1 MINRRV
7 RSIAPNL
14 LTLANLFSGFTAIIY
29 TTQGDFHSAA
39 LFIFLGAIFDM
50 LDGMAARILHTA
62 SDFGVE
68 LDSLC
73 DAVTF
78 GLAPSFLLYFS
89 YFYQFGDTGIL
100 ISSLPAIAGVVR
112 LARFN
117 SQLTSLEDKKYFTG
131 LPIPAGALTLISYSY
146 FYDMDLLKSSEFRFY
161 FTLAITIFVALIM
174 VSRIKYENLPRPS
187 LNSMKSNP
195 ILFAFVILSIILGIV
210 TVGFSIFPSMLI
222 FIVVGLVRYV
232 YNFINSND
240 FLENDDDDDLEE
252 PNLDDPINDYVE
264 IDSLDDV

>member
-29 TTQGDFHSAA
+29 TTQGDFYSAA

-50 LDGMAARILHTA
+50 LDGIAARIMQT
-62 SDFGVE
+62 SSEFGVE

-73 DAVTF
+73 DAITF
-78 GLAPSFLLYFS
+78 GMAPSILLYFS
-89 YFYQFGDTGIL
+89 FFNTYGETGIL
-100 ISSLPAIAGVVR
+100 FSSLPAIAGVVR

-131 LPIPAGALTLISYSY
+131 LPIPAAALTIISYVLFYDRDLFLLNENRFYYTFGVTILIS
-146 FYDMDLLKSSEFRFY
+146 L
-161 FTLAITIFVALIM
+161 VM

-187 LNSMKSNP
+187 LKSIKSNP
-195 ILFAFVILSIILGIV
+195 ILFVFVVLSISVSII
-210 TVGFSIFPSMLI
+210 TKGFAVFPSLLI
-222 FIVVGLVRYV
+222 FIIFGMLRYT
-232 YNFINSND
+232 YTFIKSIDGNED
-240 FLENDDDDDLEE
+240 LIDIDDL
-252 PNLDDPINDYVE
+252 DDINEFENADE
-264 IDSLDDV
+264 L

>member
-14 LTLANLFSGFTAIIY
+14 LTLANLFSGFSSIIY
-29 TTQGDFHSAA
+29 STKEDFYSAA

-50 LDGMAARILHTA
+50 LDGIAARIMHTA

-89 YFYQFGDTGIL
+89 YFHQFGEMGIL
-100 ISSLPAIAGVVR
+100 ISSLPAITGIVR

-131 LPIPAGALTLISYSY
+131 LPIPAGALTIISYSY
-146 FYDMDLLKSSEFRFY
+146 FYDTKLIADLPERYYISL
-161 FTLAITIFVALIM
+161 FTTVFVSLVMI
-174 VSRIKYENLPRPS
+174 SKIKYENLPRPTLHS
-187 LNSMKSNP
+187 IKSNP
-195 ILFAFVILSIILGIV
+195 FLFTYVILSTIIAFITDGY
-210 TVGFSIFPSMLI
+210 SIFPTMLI
-222 FIVVGLVRYV
+222 FILAGGIRYII
-232 YNFINSND
+232 NFIKTNEAFENIYESDNEDNS
-240 FLENDDDDDLEE
+240 EM
-252 PNLDDPINDYVE
+252 
-264 IDSLDDV
+264 DSLDDI

>member
-7 RSIAPNL
+7 RSVAPNL
-14 LTLANLFSGFTAIIY
+14 LTLANLFSGFTSVIY
-29 TTQGDFHSAA
+29 STQGDFYSAA

-50 LDGMAARILHTA
+50 LDGIAARILHTA

-89 YFYQFGDTGIL
+89 YFYQFGENGIL
-100 ISSLPAIAGVVR
+100 ISSMPAIAGVVR

-146 FYDMDLLKSSEFRFY
+146 FYDMNILKDNEYRFY
-161 FTLAITIFVALIM
+161 MTLFVTIFVALIM

-187 LNSMKSNP
+187 KSSIKSNP
-195 ILFAFVILSIILGIV
+195 ILFIFVILSIIAGIL
-210 TVGFSIFPSMLI
+210 TTGFSIFPSMLI
-222 FIVVGLVRYV
+222 FIIVGLVRYL
-232 YNFINSND
+232 YNFVSSSYHNYND
-240 FLENDDDDDLEE
+240 MGNENDDEDIDDFA
-252 PNLDDPINDYVE
+252 E